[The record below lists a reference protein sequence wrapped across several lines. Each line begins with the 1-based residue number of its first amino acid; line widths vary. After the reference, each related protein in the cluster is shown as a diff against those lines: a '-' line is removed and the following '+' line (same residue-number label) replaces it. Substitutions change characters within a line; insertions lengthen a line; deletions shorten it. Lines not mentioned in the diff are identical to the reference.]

1 MILAMLISTL
11 GITVVAA
18 LYLVLRSAK
27 QTSGLTFRS
36 VVMSPANE
44 AMTAE
49 YLRARVGAVV
59 ALDEEML
66 VELLAADRRNDDD
79 TAVRW
84 LHSSTNV
91 AAIITL
97 AQWRDADAVVDLRHQ
112 GHGTVLWSD
121 EARICLQRA
130 RVDLSL

>member
-11 GITVVAA
+11 GITVVSA
-18 LYLVLRSAK
+18 LYLVMRTAK
-27 QTSGLTFRS
+27 QTSRLTFRS

-44 AMTAE
+44 AMTADHI
-49 YLRARVGAVV
+49 RARVGAVI

-66 VELLAADRRNDDD
+66 VELLAAERHSEGDR
-79 TAVRW
+79 AELW
-84 LHSSTNV
+84 LHSTTNV

-97 AQWRDADAVVDLRHQ
+97 AQWRDADTVIDLRHQ
-112 GHGTVLWSD
+112 AHGTVLWSD